1 MNYFVYTQG
10 NTLIFNN
17 NSKQYEKGK
26 SIRIAA
32 F

>member
-1 MNYFVYTQG
+1 MNYFIYTQD
-10 NTLIFNN
+10 NALIFNN
-17 NSKQYEKGK
+17 NSKQHEKGK